1 MGRNEIDGSELV
13 SYFAYGSNM
22 NPEGMRERGAIFY
35 SRELLILD
43 GCSLRFHKITAHPDK
58 GVASIIPGRSGIV

>member
-1 MGRNEIDGSELV
+1 
-13 SYFAYGSNM
+13 M